1 MSSKYHVP
9 NLERALEIL
18 ELLAKNP
25 EGMTIS
31 QIAEALRVPRNSV
44 FRITATLL
52 DRGYL
57 LRDDATKA
65 FQLST
70 KLLTLA
76 YEGLSEGTLVERAI
90 PVMRRLRDRIGETV
104 PLGIRTGTEGLVI
117 AQVQGIHP
125 FRFVL
130 EPGRRFHL
138 HTAAPGKALVAFLP
152 EDEREE
158 LIARLPM
165 PRFNER
171 TITDPD
177 RYREELEQV
186 RRLGYAVDR
195 AEETEGMH
203 CVAACVLDRFGYP
216 LAAIWVTGPSSRM
229 PEGEFDNVGPIV
241 RDHAERISRSLGGVL

>member
-1 MSSKYHVP
+1 MKRRYHVP
-9 NLERALEIL
+9 NLERALQIL

-31 QIAEALRVPRNSV
+31 QIAEALGVPRNSV

-57 LRDDATKA
+57 IRDDATKA
-65 FQLST
+65 FQLSI

-76 YEGLSEGTLVERAI
+76 YDGLSEGTLVEKAI

-104 PLGIRTGTEGLVI
+104 PLGVRTGTEGIVI

-125 FRFVL
+125 FRFVF
-130 EPGRRFHL
+130 EPGRRLHL
-138 HTAAPGKALVAFLP
+138 HTSAPGKALVAFLP

-165 PRFNER
+165 PRYNER

-177 RYREELEQV
+177 RYREELERV

-195 AEETEGMH
+195 AEETEGVH
-203 CVAACVLDRFGYP
+203 CVAACILDRFGYP
-216 LAAIWVTGPSSRM
+216 LAAIWVAGPSVRL
-229 PEGEFDNVGPIV
+229 PEKEFDSIGPIV
-241 RDHAERISRSLGGVL
+241 REHAERISRSLGVVL